1 MNLLAR
7 SSVLAVI
14 SGLCSASASADVLT
28 VNIDGSADYTT
39 IQAAIDASA
48 DGDTI
53 LLSPAVYYGRINMNG
68 RQITMRST
76 QGADLTILDAQGQQG
91 AIVTIDGS
99 ETLSTVIEDVT
110 IRDSTGTNGCGIY
123 VGSSAALTIRDVK
136 FINCSSSNVGG
147 GMRITGNA
155 QVVGDRLSFTDCNA
169 IAAVA

>member
-48 DGDTI
+48 DGNTI

-68 RQITMRST
+68 RQVTMRST
-76 QGADLTILDAQGQQG
+76 QGADLTILDAQGQQMLHQ
-91 AIVTIDGS
+91 VTRGRGS
-99 ETLSTVIEDVT
+99 EGVRRASPLPRESDTV
-110 IRDSTGTNGCGIY
+110 RY
-123 VGSSAALTIRDVK
+123 
-136 FINCSSSNVGG
+136 
-147 GMRITGNA
+147 
-155 QVVGDRLSFTDCNA
+155 
-169 IAAVA
+169 